1 MTDPINAHDVDP
13 VETQEWLDA
22 LDSVVKHEGA
32 ERAQYLLSQLQ
43 SAAGSLGVGST
54 YRQMTTPYMNTI
66 PTAAQ
71 PSYPGDL
78 ALEAKLE
85 RLIRW
90 NAAVMVAGANKKDS
104 TLGGHIGTFAS
115 SCTLYQVGL
124 NHFFHAPTADHG
136 GDLVFYQ
143 GHGAPGIY
151 ARSFLEGRFTEK
163 QMQNFRR
170 EVDGEGIPS
179 YPHPWLLP
187 QYWQFATVSMGLGG
201 ISAIYQARFMKYL
214 HARGLAKT
222 DNRTVWVFCGDG
234 EMDEPE
240 SMGAITRAGRE
251 KLDNLVFVVNCNLQ
265 RLDGLVNGNGKIIQ
279 ELESSFAG
287 AGWHVIKVIWGS
299 DWEPL
304 FAKDTQGLLQKY
316 LAEACDGDFQTYK
329 ARGGSY
335 MREHFFGKDPA
346 LKALVADYT
355 DDQIH
360 NLTRGGHDQIKV
372 YSAFKAAVEHTGQP
386 VLILTK
392 TVKGYGMGAAGES
405 RNIAHNQ
412 KKMTVDELKG
422 FRDHFEMD
430 EVSDAAVEDYALYKP
445 ADDAPE
451 MQYLKARRQ
460 ALGGDLPARHVN
472 KTPLEIPHYDVFAKR
487 LLAGTAEGREMST
500 TTAFVQ
506 MLSGI
511 SKDKAIGSRIVP
523 ITPDESRTFGME
535 GLFRQLGIYNSEGQR
550 YEPEDRQQV
559 MWYKESTDGQ
569 ILQEGINEGGAF
581 SSWLAA
587 ATSYSHHQLPMIPFY
602 IFYSMFGF
610 QRIADY
616 AWMAGDMRAKG
627 FLLGATA
634 GRTTLNGEGL
644 QHEDGHSHVIA
655 NLVPNCITYDP
666 TYAYELAVILWHGM
680 KRMYADGEDVYFY
693 ITMMNENYAHP
704 AMPEGCE
711 DGIIRGVYQLHT
723 AEKPNHKAKAK
734 TQQQQHVQL
743 LGSGTILTEVEAAA
757 DLLASDFNVTA
768 DVWSVTSSNNLYR
781 DGLDVARW
789 NRLHPTEKPKTA
801 YVTECLDKTV
811 GPIIAATDY
820 VKLYMDQ
827 LREFM
832 PRHYIAL
839 GTDGFGRSDTRTQ
852 LRAHFEVDRFHIV
865 VAALS
870 ALAAEGVVSAE
881 IVQAAMKKYQLS
893 ADKINPLF
901 A

>member
-535 GLFRQLGIYNSEGQR
+535 GLFRQLGIYNAEGQR